1 MIKRILV
8 VIGLLLLGGY
18 IVFAAFFFKEKP
30 NEQVCGNFEI
40 VVDADQEGRFVEVDE
55 LEKFVDQQG
64 LNPYGK
70 QLKEINTYEIQE
82 ALLSNKMIKTA
93 EVFITSGGGIRAVI
107 TERIPILRIMNSKGE
122 NYYIDREGETMPL
135 SNLNTAYLPIATGN
149 IKEEFAK
156 QELHKFALFLHK
168 DEFWN
173 AQIEQIVVQSEKD
186 ILLISRVGDHQIEI
200 GSLDDYESKL
210 SRLRTFYD
218 KVLPETGWNRY
229 SKINLKYDKQVVGT
243 KR

>member
-8 VIGLLLLGGY
+8 IAGLLLLGGY

-40 VVDADQEGRFVEVDE
+40 VVQSDDNDRFVEIAE
-55 LEKFVDQQG
+55 LEKFIDKQE

-70 QLKEINTYEIQE
+70 QLKDVNTYEIQE
-82 ALLSNKMIKTA
+82 ALLSNKLIKTA

-107 TERIPILRIMNSKGE
+107 TERIPVLRVMTSKGE
-122 NYYIDREGETMPL
+122 NYYIDREGESMPL

-156 QELHKFALFLHK
+156 QDLHKFALFLQK

-186 ILLISRVGDHQIEI
+186 IILISRVGDHQIEM
-200 GSLDDYESKL
+200 GSLDNYETKL
-210 SRLRTFYD
+210 ERLRTFYD
-218 KVLPETGWNRY
+218 KVLTETGWNRY
-229 SKINLKYDKQVVGT
+229 SKINLKYDKQVVAT